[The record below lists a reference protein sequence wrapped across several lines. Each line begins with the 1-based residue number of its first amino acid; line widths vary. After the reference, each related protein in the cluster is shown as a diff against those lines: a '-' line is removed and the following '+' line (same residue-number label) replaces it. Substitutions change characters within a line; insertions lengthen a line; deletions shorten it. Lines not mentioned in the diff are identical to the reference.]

1 MKTNDAGASVLTL
14 LLTCLLASWA
24 CFDTSPLQGTASA
37 ADSAAAALAESPKS
51 APAVDTPEP
60 RSACE
65 RYVAAVSGRAKLALL
80 DDPEVGTLAAQAPG
94 DLVMCGAVRSDS
106 DALCERLLPVEHGP
120 GGACQHMRSIF
131 HELRSAGGRSF
142 MFDDRDWE
150 GCRVIPLFP
159 ALCDSLRKAMRSA
172 DPRDCAATDGA
183 ESICRAYIALDKSLC
198 HAEGKL
204 KLVEFVAKL
213 VGNSGIEESCRRTIE
228 NRAFL
233 AQGLERLA
241 ESGPPLERELAR
253 AALGRPD
260 ACAPFAQSA
269 LTSCL
274 QNVAAASSGAAP
286 RNASQAVAGATKTLL
301 VPIRK
306 LPRPFVRAEPNPV
319 PAISERGATL
329 ISWNTG
335 DGVGGRVLVSR
346 DGSPERELA
355 AGSQGSQVVEEI
367 TPGST
372 YEFRLYAAIDPR
384 KPLASVRVTTSGT
397 P

>member
-1 MKTNDAGASVLTL
+1 MNRTGL
-14 LLTCLLASWA
+14 LLTCLFAGWA
-24 CFDTSPLQGTASA
+24 WFGASPLQGTVSA
-37 ADSAAAALAESPKS
+37 
-51 APAVDTPEP
+51 AVDTPEP

-150 GCRVIPLFP
+150 GCRVMPLFP
-159 ALCDSLRKAMRSA
+159 ALCDSLRKALRSA

-204 KLVEFVAKL
+204 KLVEFLAKL
-213 VGNSGIEESCRRTIE
+213 VSTGIEESCRRTIE

-274 QNVAAASSGAAP
+274 QNVAMASSGAD
-286 RNASQAVAGATKTLL
+286 RRKASQGVAGATKTLL
-301 VPIRK
+301 VPTGK

-355 AGSQGSQVVEEI
+355 AGSQGSQVVDEI
-367 TPGST
+367 TRGST
-372 YEFRLYAAIDPR
+372 YEFRLYAAIDSR
-384 KPLASVRVTTSGT
+384 KPLASVRVTTSSA

>member
-14 LLTCLLASWA
+14 LLTCLLAGWA
-24 CFDTSPLQGTASA
+24 CFGMLPRQGTASA
-37 ADSAAAALAESPKS
+37 ADGAAAALAESLKS
-51 APAVDTPEP
+51 AREAAVDTPEP

-204 KLVEFVAKL
+204 KLVEF
-213 VGNSGIEESCRRTIE
+213 
-228 NRAFL
+228 L
-233 AQGLERLA
+233 AL
-241 ESGPPLERELAR
+241 PT
-253 AALGRPD
+253 AL
-260 ACAPFAQSA
+260 
-269 LTSCL
+269 
-274 QNVAAASSGAAP
+274 
-286 RNASQAVAGATKTLL
+286 
-301 VPIRK
+301 
-306 LPRPFVRAEPNPV
+306 
-319 PAISERGATL
+319 
-329 ISWNTG
+329 
-335 DGVGGRVLVSR
+335 
-346 DGSPERELA
+346 
-355 AGSQGSQVVEEI
+355 
-367 TPGST
+367 
-372 YEFRLYAAIDPR
+372 
-384 KPLASVRVTTSGT
+384 
-397 P
+397 

>member
-1 MKTNDAGASVLTL
+1 MKTNDAGMNRTGL
-14 LLTCLLASWA
+14 LLTCLLAGWA
-24 CFDTSPLQGTASA
+24 CFGASPLQGTVSA
-37 ADSAAAALAESPKS
+37 
-51 APAVDTPEP
+51 AVDTPEP

-131 HELRSAGGRSF
+131 HELRSGGSRSF

-204 KLVEFVAKL
+204 KLVEFLAKL
-213 VGNSGIEESCRRTIE
+213 VSTGIEESCRRTIE

-260 ACAPFAQSA
+260 ACAPFAQPA

-274 QNVAAASSGAAP
+274 QNVAAASSGAD
-286 RNASQAVAGATKTLL
+286 RRKASQSVAGATETLL
-301 VPIRK
+301 VPIGK
-306 LPRPFVRAEPNPV
+306 LPRPFVMAEPNPV
-319 PAISERGATL
+319 PAISGGATL

-372 YEFRLYAAIDPR
+372 YEFRL
-384 KPLASVRVTTSGT
+384 
-397 P
+397 

>member
-1 MKTNDAGASVLTL
+1 MKTNDAGTSVLTL
-14 LLTCLLASWA
+14 LLTCLLAGSA
-24 CFDTSPLQGTASA
+24 CFGASPLHGTASA
-37 ADSAAAALAESPKS
+37 ADSTAAALAESPKS
-51 APAVDTPEP
+51 AREAAVDTAEP

-80 DDPEVGTLAAQAPG
+80 DDREVGALAAQAPP

-204 KLVEFVAKL
+204 KLVEFLAKL
-213 VGNSGIEESCRRTIE
+213 VSTGIEESCRRTIE

-260 ACAPFAQSA
+260 ACAPFAQPA

-274 QNVAAASSGAAP
+274 QNVAAASSGAD
-286 RNASQAVAGATKTLL
+286 RRKASQSVAGATETLL
-301 VPIRK
+301 VPIGK

-319 PAISERGATL
+319 AAISGGATL

-372 YEFRLYAAIDPR
+372 YEFRLYAAIDSR
-384 KPLASVRVTTSGT
+384 KPLASVRVTTSSA